1 MKLISLQRTAWP
13 RAQRGVTLVVGL
25 IMLVLI
31 TLVVTSAFML
41 SSTNLKSVGNMQF
54 RDEALAAANK
64 AIEQALASP
73 FTTAPQSSQID
84 VDIDNNGS
92 NDYEVNIAAP
102 CFNRATQ
109 VGGAAAVTGGGSSV
123 SLGFAP
129 APPPNFST
137 VWDFDA
143 VVTDSNGSGASIRVR
158 QGVRVLLTQAQYTAA
173 LVASA
178 CP

>member
-1 MKLISLQRTAWP
+1 MNTTLRRIAQP
-13 RAQRGVTLVVGL
+13 HAQRGVTLVVGL

-73 FTTAPQSSQID
+73 FTDAPSSSQID
-84 VDIDNNGS
+84 VDIDNDGA
-92 NDYEVNIAAP
+92 NDYVVDIEAPTCVRSAEVAS
-102 CFNRATQ
+102 
-109 VGGAAAVTGGGSSV
+109 AVSTPGSGSSITL
-123 SLGFAP
+123 SFAP
-129 APPPNFST
+129 APPPNFNT

-143 VVTDSNGSGASIRVR
+143 TVTDAGSGASIRVR
-158 QGVRVLLTQAQYTAA
+158 QGVRKLLTQAQKNA
-173 LVASA
+173 V

>member
-1 MKLISLQRTAWP
+1 MNTTLHRIAQP
-13 RAQRGVTLVVGL
+13 QAQRGVTLVVGL

-73 FTTAPQSSQID
+73 FTNAPASSQID
-84 VDIDNNGS
+84 VDIDNNGT
-92 NDYEVNIAAP
+92 NDYVVNIAAP
-102 CFNRATQ
+102 TCVRATQ
-109 VGGAAAVTGGGSSV
+109 VAGASSAPGSGSSV
-123 SLGFAP
+123 TLGFTV
-129 APPPNFST
+129 PPPDYNT

-143 VVTDSNGSGASIRVR
+143 TVTDAVSGASIRVH
-158 QGVRVLLTQAQYTAA
+158 QGVRKLLTQAQKNA
-173 LVASA
+173 V